1 VTGDEMLLTSS
12 SVGVKMGSIFMS
24 RGLLV
29 SEVGVSIVGFGLVG
43 SRPDGYERGSG
54 RRIPDRDDLEDAI
67 DGAKSLLFVDEENV
81 DAIERRERK
90 DELVD
95 DVYDDAVELRPE

>member
-1 VTGDEMLLTSS
+1 
-12 SVGVKMGSIFMS
+12 MS